1 MAKTLRKLGVER
13 SFLSLTSTIQSVP
26 DDILNGESFPP
37 VPRMGAGEGS
47 PLLLL
52 LTIGLQVLSRAVKE
66 IKGTCQKGR
75 NKTVSSSR

>member
-47 PLLLL
+47 PLF
-52 LTIGLQVLSRAVKE
+52 TAAHHRPASSKPCS
-66 IKGTCQKGR
+66 KG
-75 NKTVSSSR
+75 NKRYMSERKK